1 MIVHLVFPTN
11 LYSNNHFISNDKK
24 IIVLEEK
31 INFTYLPY
39 HKLKLVLHRSSMKKY
54 FDSLKVKNKK
64 YVEFHEDE
72 SSILHNISELEF
84 VYPNDH
90 LITEKW
96 IKLAKKHKVHLTVL
110 PPLTFLITLDE
121 IKQWKAA
128 YYHDRIFYPYMR
140 RKLDVLMTK
149 NDKPV
154 GGQFSFDKE
163 NRKALDIK
171 PPTTP
176 TVKNGK
182 YIVSAKKYVEKHFP
196 DNYGSTGN
204 FIYPIDKNTATKWL
218 KEFVEKRLKYFGP
231 YEDALDE
238 QSPIIFHSCL
248 AVSLNIG
255 LLTDKEVLDYV
266 LENSDSI
273 PLNSLEGFVRQLIGW
288 RNYVFLIY
296 EKEGEKIRT
305 MNFFHHHRRLSNRWW
320 LGQTQIPIVDT
331 VINKVTKYA
340 YAHHIERL
348 MILGNFML
356 LCGIEPIEVNNWFQ
370 AFVSIDAYDVFMIP
384 NVLGMSQHADGG
396 LTMTRPYFS
405 SSNYIKKMLGKT
417 TNEKVVLNTNTY
429 DWDVVWDAVYYTFID
444 KHYNYL
450 KKNYSTSRQVAHWD
464 KKTNKSETLKIAKL
478 YLDFIETDT

>member
-96 IKLAKKHKVHLTVL
+96 IKLAKKHKVHLTIL

-182 YIVSAKKYVEKHFP
+182 YIVSAKSMLKNIFQITMVVQII
-196 DNYGSTGN
+196 S
-204 FIYPIDKNTATKWL
+204 FI
-218 KEFVEKRLKYFGP
+218 
-231 YEDALDE
+231 
-238 QSPIIFHSCL
+238 
-248 AVSLNIG
+248 
-255 LLTDKEVLDYV
+255 LLIK
-266 LENSDSI
+266 I
-273 PLNSLEGFVRQLIGW
+273 QQLSG
-288 RNYVFLIY
+288 
-296 EKEGEKIRT
+296 
-305 MNFFHHHRRLSNRWW
+305 
-320 LGQTQIPIVDT
+320 
-331 VINKVTKYA
+331 
-340 YAHHIERL
+340 
-348 MILGNFML
+348 
-356 LCGIEPIEVNNWFQ
+356 
-370 AFVSIDAYDVFMIP
+370 
-384 NVLGMSQHADGG
+384 
-396 LTMTRPYFS
+396 
-405 SSNYIKKMLGKT
+405 
-417 TNEKVVLNTNTY
+417 
-429 DWDVVWDAVYYTFID
+429 
-444 KHYNYL
+444 
-450 KKNYSTSRQVAHWD
+450 
-464 KKTNKSETLKIAKL
+464 
-478 YLDFIETDT
+478 